1 MNFKGFLT
9 KEKTMGK
16 YINFKNISSK
26 KVTLKAPVYFYM
38 DRCNIMESLNIK
50 KFEDDDN
57 EFEVQVSTVYSG
69 GFNVWFDSIEKAQKL
84 YDFLVNML
92 INDIGG
98 QIDLN
103 DYR

>member
-1 MNFKGFLT
+1 MNFKSFLT
-9 KEKTMGK
+9 KEKAMGN
-16 YINFKNISSK
+16 YINFKNISAK
-26 KVTLKAPVYFYM
+26 TGTPKAPVTVYM
-38 DRCNIMESLNIK
+38 DRCNIMESLSIN

-57 EFEVQVSTVYSG
+57 EFEVQVATGYLR
-69 GFNVWFDSIEKAQKL
+69 GFNFWFDSIEKAQKL

-98 QIDLN
+98 EIDLN